1 MKAKA
6 KPRETLE
13 LASLGVDSGDHL
25 ATTHHAPPAKRQK
38 GVVVKDVPELVA
50 ALKAKGLL

>member
-25 ATTHHAPPAKRQK
+25 STIHYAPPAKRQK
-38 GVVVKDVPELVA
+38 GVIVKDVPELIA